1 MSKPS
6 VTIIL
11 KRGGKTYES
20 ESELNAWD
28 FFDDNRAQD
37 IFDLLCTRVIT
48 ELTDEEKELVESDD

>member
-48 ELTDEEKELVESDD
+48 ELTDEEKELVESGD